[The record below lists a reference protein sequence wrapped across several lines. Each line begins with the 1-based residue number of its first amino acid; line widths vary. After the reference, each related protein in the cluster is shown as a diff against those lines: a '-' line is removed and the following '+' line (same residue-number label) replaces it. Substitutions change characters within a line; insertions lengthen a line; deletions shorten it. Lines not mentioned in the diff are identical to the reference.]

1 MQHNTETKIW
11 NATLYLRLS
20 RDDGDKE
27 ESNSIT
33 GQRELLRDFIR
44 TRPELREYAVRI
56 DDGFTGSNFERP
68 SFKKMLEDVKAGRT
82 NCIIVKDLSRF
93 GRNYL
98 DAGEYIEKI
107 FPFLGV
113 RFIAVNDNYD
123 SLGGKNASDE
133 LIIPFKNL
141 INEAYCRDISVKVHT
156 QLEVKRKSGQYIG
169 AFAVYGY
176 LKDNADKN
184 HLIVDEYAADTVRD
198 IFSWKLE
205 GMSPQ
210 DIAARLNH
218 SGVLSPMEYK
228 RSLGM
233 RFATSFKA
241 NPQAAWSANAV
252 LRILKNPVYTGIL
265 IQGRETTPSYKVRKR
280 ITKPENEW
288 AIVSDAYEAIV
299 ERRDFDSVQKA
310 LSLDTRRSP
319 GDSAVQLFSGMVFC
333 GECGASMVRKT
344 VPSGKKK
351 YVYYICSAHKQD
363 KSCSPHRMRDKALEQ
378 LVLDTVKQYIRD
390 VVDLDD
396 ILAMTDT
403 APLRTAEAQKV
414 QRQLDKKR
422 SEHERLQKLLMSLYE
437 SLADGII
444 DRDEYARLKQNYA
457 GRCAE
462 CEKQMDAVQE
472 TLTQI
477 REHGGG
483 HREWIKT
490 SDQLNLPT
498 PTPVY
503 HNEVSQPTP
512 LQKQMVQELS
522 ERAAKVHAGSVDAST
537 DNMLKITSDGRKLGL
552 DQRVINPD
560 LPDDPNSKVNLCVNN
575 IHLIWQDGQT
585 EKLTQLVF
593 CDLSTPKGKAAQSGR
608 IAAKGTDSPEL
619 HALEAAIDAETEP
632 EKPPFTIY
640 DDIREKLV
648 SRGIPREQIAFIHE
662 ANTEVRKKELFAK
675 VRSGQVRVLMGST
688 FKMGA
693 GMNVQDR
700 LVALHDLD
708 CPWRPGD
715 LEQRSGRIIRQGN
728 RNKEVHIYRYVTEST
743 FDAYLWQTVENK
755 EKFISQIM
763 T

>member
-123 SLGGKNASDE
+123 SLGGNNASDELIIPFKDSPAQRRVQFWRKGAGNMQHNTETKIWNATLYLRLSRDDGDKEESNSITGQRELLRDFIRTRPELREYAVRIDDGFTGSNFERPSFKKMLEDVKAGRTNCIIVKDLSRFGRNYLDAGEYIEKIFPFLGVRFIAVNDNYDSLGGNNASDE

-141 INEAYCRDISVKVHT
+141 INEAYCRDISVKVRT

-176 LKDNADKN
+176 LKDEADKN
-184 HLIVDEYAADTVRD
+184 RLVADEYAADVVRD

-210 DIAARLNH
+210 DIAARLNRN
-218 SGVLSPMEYK
+218 GVLSPMEYK
-228 RSLGM
+228 KSLGM
-233 RFATSFKA
+233 KFATSFKA
-241 NPQAAWSANAV
+241 NPQALWSANAV
-252 LRILKNPVYTGIL
+252 LRILKNPVYTGVL
-265 IQGRETTPSYKVRKR
+265 IQGKETTPSYKVRKR
-280 ITKPENEW
+280 VTKPENEW
-288 AIVSDAYEAIV
+288 AVVPDTHEAII

-344 VPSGKKK
+344 IPSGNKK
-351 YVYYICSAHKQD
+351 YVYYVCAAHKQD
-363 KSCSPHRMRDKALEQ
+363 KSCSPHRMRDEALADI
-378 LVLDTVKQYIRD
+378 VLETLRQYIRD

-422 SEHERLQKLLMSLYE
+422 SEYERLQKLLMSLYE
-437 SLADGII
+437 NLADGII

-462 CEKQMDAVQE
+462 CEKQMETLQE
-472 TLTQI
+472 TITQIKEHGGEHREWMAQFREHLNITELERSIVVALIDRILIYKDNRVEVRFRFADEFAWQTDILRRSQI
-477 REHGGG
+477 RE
-483 HREWIKT
+483 
-490 SDQLNLPT
+490 
-498 PTPVY
+498 V
-503 HNEVSQPTP
+503 V
-512 LQKQMVQELS
+512 
-522 ERAAKVHAGSVDAST
+522 
-537 DNMLKITSDGRKLGL
+537 
-552 DQRVINPD
+552 
-560 LPDDPNSKVNLCVNN
+560 
-575 IHLIWQDGQT
+575 
-585 EKLTQLVF
+585 
-593 CDLSTPKGKAAQSGR
+593 
-608 IAAKGTDSPEL
+608 
-619 HALEAAIDAETEP
+619 
-632 EKPPFTIY
+632 
-640 DDIREKLV
+640 
-648 SRGIPREQIAFIHE
+648 
-662 ANTEVRKKELFAK
+662 
-675 VRSGQVRVLMGST
+675 
-688 FKMGA
+688 
-693 GMNVQDR
+693 
-700 LVALHDLD
+700 
-708 CPWRPGD
+708 
-715 LEQRSGRIIRQGN
+715 
-728 RNKEVHIYRYVTEST
+728 
-743 FDAYLWQTVENK
+743 
-755 EKFISQIM
+755 
-763 T
+763 